1 MFKLERKTNKVDDY
15 EQSSEI
21 LLDMA
26 DKTFNYHYDMSKRIE
41 NKSNMIIVII
51 GILFTISSG
60 NLIKDVINNNLEMK
74 NICIVLFL
82 LNVIFYFIAI
92 YFFIQV
98 LKLQDY
104 YLLREDIFKE
114 SNLPDGCMIN
124 WSNNGRG
131 VDLNSNIESSHFID
145 RVVNGEKIYGKFHLN
160 NIRRDKLGPTG
171 CPFYKFGEIEK
182 ENIAL
187 LNFYDEIKNNY
198 DLIGSFIYHSCGNI
212 VYYLGEDKEKNPW
225 VDLTE
230 KMKSD
235 NKKCA
240 LAYAYRSKYKIDGLD
255 IYTTMDAKI
264 KSLFPVTLLIELGGV
279 RATPLSQFM
288 DLDLDGSDDSFKH
301 VYSKIINDNVQA
313 VLATIEEMLDIYR
326 GK

>member
-26 DKTFNYHYDMSKRIE
+26 DKSFNYHYDMSKRIE

-114 SNLPDGCMIN
+114 SNLEVRKIKMEEYIVGKYREMIIKI
-124 WSNNGRG
+124 SN
-131 VDLNSNIESSHFID
+131 E
-145 RVVNGEKIYGKFHLN
+145 
-160 NIRRDKLGPTG
+160 
-171 CPFYKFGEIEK
+171 
-182 ENIAL
+182 
-187 LNFYDEIKNNY
+187 
-198 DLIGSFIYHSCGNI
+198 
-212 VYYLGEDKEKNPW
+212 
-225 VDLTE
+225 
-230 KMKSD
+230 
-235 NKKCA
+235 NKKKA
-240 LAYAYRSKYKIDGLD
+240 IYYKHGL
-255 IYTTMDAKI
+255 ISTFWGI
-264 KSLFPVTLLIELGGV
+264 LINFILIFLEVIL
-279 RATPLSQFM
+279 
-288 DLDLDGSDDSFKH
+288 
-301 VYSKIINDNVQA
+301 
-313 VLATIEEMLDIYR
+313 
-326 GK
+326 